1 MRRMQFP
8 TTSLFRITLR
18 GFIFDEMTTNTEMLH
33 NVAIFFW
40 TTKIHFKK
48 ISFHDTL
55 VFYPNECP
63 DLY

>member
-18 GFIFDEMTTNTEMLH
+18 GFMFDEMTTNTEMLH
-33 NVAIFFW
+33 NVAIFLDY
-40 TTKIHFKK
+40 KNPL
-48 ISFHDTL
+48 ISFHDNF
-55 VFYPNECP
+55 VFYPNEYP